1 MQLIDVNVVT
11 TSWREINGISLNIA
25 DLYACSWFTKRLMPF
40 SGFHV
45 TSHLYVLLLQRVHA
59 RGLLPLNVFQA
70 GAEVQLFPAQEA

>member
-1 MQLIDVNVVT
+1 MHVV
-11 TSWREINGISLNIA
+11 
-25 DLYACSWFTKRLMPF
+25 DLQKRLMPF

-70 GAEVQLFPAQEA
+70 GVEVQLFPAQEA

>member
-1 MQLIDVNVVT
+1 MHVV
-11 TSWREINGISLNIA
+11 
-25 DLYACSWFTKRLMPF
+25 DLQKKRLMPF

-45 TSHLYVLLLQRVHA
+45 TSHLYVLLLLQRVHA